1 MFLAKRMGGILCTLF
16 FTTILILQ
24 IELVHAQ
31 FKRAKAQTEFADIQL
46 DLDMA
51 VAQKEKD
58 PDPAVLKRLSE
69 KLHLRTIN
77 RPLMAIHQ
85 PFE

>member
-51 VAQKEKD
+51 VAQKEDTCWYNNK
-58 PDPAVLKRLSE
+58 
-69 KLHLRTIN
+69 
-77 RPLMAIHQ
+77 HQ
-85 PFE
+85 FHAM